1 MRGLKKNCMGRGQT
15 DRKTHRQTDIATT
28 RKNRPKGRFFEK
40 GGGEDLSLVI
50 ELVNPWFA
58 AGHSKSSLT
67 RPDTVF
73 LPSSDLSE
81 GAGSFEV
88 FCVWFYQK

>member
-1 MRGLKKNCMGRGQT
+1 MPETRQNGDGDRADGAGDMVERCWGHGGLVPRTQKNEASYVQ
-15 DRKTHRQTDIATT
+15 I
-28 RKNRPKGRFFEK
+28 
-40 GGGEDLSLVI
+40 
-50 ELVNPWFA
+50 
-58 AGHSKSSLT
+58 